1 MKRQFLTILFLFGS
15 VAAFS
20 QAAYRSQ
27 PSREAELNKK
37 YTSGLFS
44 YPDAD
49 YFDLENDANATG
61 AISYLNVLDWLQGR
75 VAGLQVYN
83 IRMVKVPFIRNSPA
97 AVYVDE
103 MRVDPGYLNLLP
115 VTDIAMI
122 KVMKTPTALF
132 WGAPGGAIAI
142 YTKHGDEGEEADETA
157 MP

>member
-1 MKRQFLTILFLFGS
+1 MKRQFLTILFVFAGL
-15 VAAFS
+15 AAFP
-20 QAAYRSQ
+20 QATNRSQ
-27 PSREAELNKK
+27 PSREEELNQK

-44 YPDAD
+44 FRDAD
-49 YFDLENDANATG
+49 YFDLENDANASS
-61 AISYLNVLDWLQGR
+61 AYAYLNVLDWLQGR

-97 AVYVDE
+97 AIYVDE

-157 MP
+157 RL